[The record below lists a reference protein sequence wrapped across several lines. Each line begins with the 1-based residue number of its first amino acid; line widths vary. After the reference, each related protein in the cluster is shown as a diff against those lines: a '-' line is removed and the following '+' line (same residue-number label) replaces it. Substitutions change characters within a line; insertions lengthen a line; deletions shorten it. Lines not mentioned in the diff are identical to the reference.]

1 MFPFLFIGS
10 GDLDPIRKNDTDY
23 NNQKLED
30 FWTPQ
35 VSQKPNTGE
44 EEEQRCKHN
53 LRCFI

>member
-30 FWTPQ
+30 FWTHKFHRNQ
-35 VSQKPNTGE
+35 TQGKRKNNAAS
-44 EEEQRCKHN
+44 
-53 LRCFI
+53 II